1 MMNVLTHVCKSQL
14 SSRRKLTVVSSSE
27 RADGSFSLAL
37 MMARNLCHGMETFRA
52 SSWSLVLRVIT
63 CYNN

>member
-1 MMNVLTHVCKSQL
+1 MNVRTHVCKSQL

-37 MMARNLCHGMETFRA
+37 LDDGEELVPRDGDLQGLL
-52 SSWSLVLRVIT
+52 LVLRVIT